1 MRGTEMDLYLE
12 YLRKSRTDRDL
23 NGSVEETLARHEKI
37 LTALQKERG
46 YNVVKVYKEVVS
58 GDSIA
63 SRPEMQKLLT
73 DVETG
78 NYSGVLV
85 VDIDRLARGNTID
98 QGIVAQTFQYTETKI
113 ITPSKVYDPN
123 DEFDQE
129 YFEFSLF
136 MGRKE
141 YKMIKKRLNNGR
153 IASAKEGK
161 YCGNISPY
169 GYQRYKLE
177 HEKGYSLTP
186 NPDEADIVRKIFN
199 MYTGNNTS
207 KVGIAAIANE
217 LNRLNVPTRKGAKWT
232 ASSISSILKNPVY
245 AGYIRWN
252 WRKNEKSYIDG
263 NIVTSRPKH
272 DDYILSEGLHE
283 PLISHEIFE
292 ETKQLFQDNN
302 RSVPF
307 NHNHEFKNPLAG
319 LIICSCCGR
328 RMMRRPNANPNV
340 RNSLICVYK
349 ECSTVASY
357 LDLVETEV
365 LKYLDQYANSIAL
378 NTSVGSDDFFQ
389 IDYRKDSLKKLED
402 KSVKLEQQK
411 NRLFDFIEQG
421 VYSVDIFN
429 QRMSKLKDELS
440 DIQNQMTDLQT
451 EIDRFETQASR
462 INSFLPR
469 AQYLLDNYSLMS
481 VMEKNTFLKELI
493 DHIEYTK
500 TKKNKFRNG
509 NEISFELKIFPK
521 I

>member
-1 MRGTEMDLYLE
+1 MDLYLE

-37 LTALQKERG
+37 LSALQKERG
-46 YNVVKVYKEVVS
+46 YHVVKVYKEVVS

-63 SRPEMQKLLT
+63 SRPKMQKLLA

-78 NYSGVLV
+78 NYAGVLV

-129 YFEFSLF
+129 YFEYSLF

-141 YKMIKKRLNNGR
+141 YKMIKKRLNSGR

-161 YCGNISPY
+161 YCGNIPPY
-169 GYQRYKLE
+169 GYRRYKLE
-177 HEKGYSLTP
+177 REKGYSLTP
-186 NPDEADIVRKIFN
+186 ETDEADIVRKIFH
-199 MYTGNNTS
+199 MYTGNTNER
-207 KVGIAAIANE
+207 VGISAIANE
-217 LNRLNVPTRKGAKWT
+217 LNRLHVPTRKGAEWT
-232 ASSISSILKNPVY
+232 SSSISSILKNPVY

-252 WRKNEKSYIDG
+252 WRRNEKSFKDG
-263 NIVTSRPKH
+263 DIVTSRPRH

-292 ETKQLFQDNN
+292 ETRQLFQDNF

-307 NHNHEFKNPLAG
+307 NRNHEFKNPLAG
-319 LIICSCCGR
+319 LIVCSCCGR
-328 RMMRRPNANPNV
+328 RMMRRPNANPKV
-340 RNSLICVYK
+340 RDTLICVYK
-349 ECSTVASY
+349 QCTTVASY
-357 LDLVETEV
+357 LDLVESEV
-365 LKYLDQYANSIAL
+365 LKYLDQYANSVSL
-378 NTSVGSDDFFQ
+378 NSSVRADDFFQ
-389 IDYRKDSLKKLED
+389 IDYKKDSLKKLDE
-402 KSVKLEQQK
+402 KSEKLTNQKKRLYDFLEQG
-411 NRLFDFIEQG
+411 I
-421 VYSVDIFN
+421 YSVDIFN
-429 QRMSKLKDELS
+429 QRMEKLEDELS
-440 DIQNQMTDLQT
+440 DVQNQISVLQT
-451 EIDRFETQASR
+451 EIDRFDEQASR
-462 INSFLPR
+462 IHSFLPR
-469 AQYLLDNYSLMS
+469 ARYLLDNYALMS

-500 TKKNKFRNG
+500 AEKNKFRNG